1 MSISRPFQYAS
12 AHRPRFVKELGEFV
26 RLPSISSQPKGAEG
40 IERCAQWVA
49 RHLRKIGLERSTII
63 RTARHPAVFASWE
76 HAPGRPTVLVYGH
89 YDVLPPDPVAEW
101 RTPPFEPTV
110 RGNNMYGRGACDDK
124 GQVFAHF
131 KAMESWL
138 KTARALPVNVKCLI
152 EGEEEID
159 SPNLPALVRK
169 YRRALA
175 ADVAVVSDS
184 PMLAPDRPV
193 ISYGQRGSLR
203 LELELRGAAQDLHSG
218 NFGGAVH
225 NPLQAV
231 AEILCSLHDRGGRVA
246 IPGFYDRV
254 RHAGPAERN
263 KLRQAAPSD
272 TQILRE
278 AGAARGWGDAEY
290 TLYERTALRPALT
303 FNGIAGGYQG
313 PGVKAVIP
321 SRARAKL
328 SFRLVP
334 DQDPAEID
342 ALFRRY
348 IERIAPPT
356 VHAEVRTVSS
366 ARPALLDPDH
376 PGMRAAVFAYRK
388 GFGASPVFLRT
399 GGSLPVV
406 SIFQETLGI
415 PTVQMGFALPD
426 DRMHAPNEKFYL
438 PNLYRGI
445 SASTWFLAAAG
456 KALRESHDGLPQT
469 AMERRAVAY
478 GD

>member
-1 MSISRPFQYAS
+1 MSTSRPLEYAA
-12 AHRPRFVKELGEFV
+12 AHRQQFLKELGDFV
-26 RLPSISSQPKGAEG
+26 RFPSISSQPKGTEG

-49 RHLRKIGLERSTII
+49 RHLRKIGLERVTII
-63 RTARHPAVFASWE
+63 RTPRHPAVFASWE

-89 YDVLPPDPVAEW
+89 YDVLPPDPVKEW

-110 RGNNMYGRGACDDK
+110 QGQNLYGRGACDDK
-124 GQVFAHF
+124 GQVFTHV
-131 KAMESWL
+131 KAIESWL
-138 KTARALPVNVKCLI
+138 KTERALPVNVKCLI

-169 YRRALA
+169 YRRALT
-175 ADVAVVSDS
+175 ADVALVSDN
-184 PMLAPDRPV
+184 PMLGPDRPV

-225 NPLQAV
+225 NPLQAL
-231 AEILCSLHDRGGRVA
+231 AEILCSLHDRDGHVA

-254 RHAGPAERN
+254 RHASPSERVR
-263 KLRQAAPSD
+263 LRQGAPSD
-272 TQILRE
+272 AQILRE
-278 AGAARGWGDAEY
+278 AGAVRGWGESEY

-342 ALFRRY
+342 ALFRRHVA
-348 IERIAPPT
+348 RVTPRTMRA
-356 VHAEVRTVSS
+356 AVRTVSS
-366 ARPALLDPDH
+366 ARPALLDPKH

-388 GFGASPVFLRT
+388 GFGATPVFLRT

-406 SIFQETLGI
+406 SVFQETLGI

-438 PNLYRGI
+438 PNFYRGI
-445 SASTWFLAAAG
+445 AASTWFLAAVEKSMG
-456 KALRESHDGLPQT
+456 RSQHRLRNTEMSGR
-469 AMERRAVAY
+469 AMAY